1 MLADKVCIVT
11 GGGRGIGRAVAIE
24 LGALGA
30 TVVVNDLGTSLDG
43 QGTDEEPARQTVEAV
58 REAGGAGMAHYGD
71 VTSLDDTRELVV
83 ETVDQYGRI
92 DGVANFAGM
101 LRDGLIHKMDVE
113 DWEQVLD
120 VHLRGH
126 FALLRNVAAHWRE
139 RAKETDDRL
148 EPQRCFLGTTSRAAL
163 GNVGQANYAAA
174 KAGVMGL
181 VRTASRELG
190 RYNIR
195 VNALMPTAFTRMIE
209 EIPEEHRQ
217 FDRNEMPP
225 EKVAPLAGYLM
236 SDEATDINGCTLRAA
251 GDAIGVVSDPEI
263 VRLGYQDGGWS
274 ADAIAER
281 FVDDVAAGIELD
293 RSTEAF

>member
-1 MLADKVCIVT
+1 MGPT
-11 GGGRGIGRAVAIE
+11 RG
-24 LGALGA
+24 
-30 TVVVNDLGTSLDG
+30 
-43 QGTDEEPARQTVEAV
+43 PARTTIRTV
-58 REAGGAGMAHYGD
+58 REAGGAGMAHYGY
-71 VTSLDDTRELVV
+71 VTSPDDTRELVV
-83 ETVDQYGRI
+83 ETVEQYGRI

-101 LRDGLIHKMDVE
+101 LKDDLVYKMDVE

-126 FALLRNVAAHWRE
+126 FLLLRNVAAHWRE
-139 RAKETDDRL
+139 RAKETDYRL

-181 VRTASRELG
+181 VRTAARELG

-195 VNALMPTAFTRMIE
+195 VNALMPTAYTRMIE

-217 FDRNEMPP
+217 FGRNEKPP
-225 EKVAPLAGYLM
+225 EKVAPLVGFLM
-236 SDEATDINGCTLRAA
+236 SDEARDINGCTLRAA

-274 ADAIAER
+274 AEEIAER